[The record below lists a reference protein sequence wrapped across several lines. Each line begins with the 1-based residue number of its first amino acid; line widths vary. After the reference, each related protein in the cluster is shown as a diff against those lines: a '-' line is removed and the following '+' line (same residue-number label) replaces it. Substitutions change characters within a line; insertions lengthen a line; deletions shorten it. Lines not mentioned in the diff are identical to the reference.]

1 MIQYVLLLPQ
11 LFTFGRKL
19 AACIEG
25 GATATEIREAIDALA
40 QLATDVPEVRGM
52 LIILQPLLQMAK
64 VVLPGLL
71 VGEKAHMF
79 SEDELRQ
86 IQRIV
91 EVLGPLANAAV
102 QEGLAAQ
109 AAVDGMSDKEKLD
122 NV

>member
-1 MIQYVLLLPQ
+1 M
-11 LFTFGRKL
+11 FTFGRKL
-19 AACIEG
+19 AACIDG
-25 GATATEIREAIDALA
+25 GATAAEIREAIDALA
-40 QLATDVPEVRGM
+40 QLAASVPEVRGM
-52 LIILQPLLQMAK
+52 LVILQPLLQMAK

-71 VGEKAHMF
+71 AGEKAHMF